1 MGSEQSFFDAFL
13 ENFFS
18 FAAMIGANGST
29 LLFPSGSLAAAS
41 GLPYAGENY
50 ALFAPEARIEEI
62 PAAIRFFKEQG
73 LPFTVPQF
81 KHMTSEF
88 VGALE
93 TCGLAVRQN
102 YTAMALRTRA
112 FDRAKADASFAR
124 LGEQD
129 IAAWADTVWEGF
141 GGAPPT
147 PAIYYPFARHLYE
160 THSNRLSLLK
170 VNSCPASCALLHSGA
185 LATGLYYFAT
195 VPRFRRRGVARSHM
209 SALVGF
215 LADLCDELVLLATEE
230 GLPFYTDFGFAS
242 VADIPMRSLSQEL

>member
-1 MGSEQSFFDAFL
+1 MDSEQGFFDAFF

-18 FAAMIGANGST
+18 FAAMIGTNGRT

-62 PAAIRFFKEQG
+62 PAAICFFKEQG

-81 KHMTSEF
+81 KHMTRAF
-88 VGALE
+88 VDVLE

-124 LGEQD
+124 VGEED

-141 GGAPPT
+141 GGEPPT
-147 PAIYYPFARHLYE
+147 PAPYYSFARHLYE
-160 THSNRLSLLK
+160 TRSNRLSLLK
-170 VNSCPASCALLHSGA
+170 LDSRPASCALLHRST
-185 LATGLYYFAT
+185 LACGLYYFAT
-195 VPRFRRRGVARSHM
+195 VPRYRRRGVARRHM
-209 SALVGF
+209 SALAG
-215 LADLCDELVLLATEE
+215 LSADLCDKLVLLATEE
-230 GLPFYTDFGFAS
+230 GLPFYTDFGFTSA
-242 VADIPMRSLSQEL
+242 ADIPMRSLSQEL

>member
-1 MGSEQSFFDAFL
+1 MDDTQSFFDAFF
-13 ENFFS
+13 ENLFS
-18 FAAMIGANGST
+18 FASMIGGNGRT

-50 ALFAPEARIEEI
+50 AIFVPGARIEEI
-62 PAAIRFFKEQG
+62 SSTLCFFKEMR

-102 YTAMALRTRA
+102 YTAMALRASA
-112 FDRAKADASFAR
+112 FDNAKADASFAR
-124 LGEQD
+124 VGEED

-141 GGAPPT
+141 GGTPPT
-147 PAIYYPFARHLYE
+147 PALYSSFARYLCE
-160 THSNRLSLLK
+160 THSNRLFLLK
-170 VNSCPASCALLHSGA
+170 ADSRPASCALLHSSA
-185 LATGLYYFAT
+185 LACGLYYFAT
-195 VPRFRRRGVARSHM
+195 VPRYRRRGVARSHM
-209 SALVGF
+209 SALAGF
-215 LADLCDELVLLATEE
+215 SARLCDKLVLLATEE
-230 GLPFYTDFGFAS
+230 GLPFYNDFGFTS